1 MFIPIPSGLTLPKNA
16 DVQPFDLSGKF
27 IVANGKLVPLMIGG
41 QKVSMDSEEEGP
53 EHEAAESSDY
63 EAGEQDEESESED
76 GMGEMEHGK
85 DCGCPDCVGKKK
97 GNGFMVAIETAMR
110 PKK

>member
-1 MFIPIPSGLTLPKNA
+1 MFIPIPSGLTLPEDS
-16 DVQPFDLSGKF
+16 DVKPFDLSGKF

-41 QKVSMDSEEEGP
+41 QKISMEEEESEDEEYESEEG
-53 EHEAAESSDY
+53 
-63 EAGEQDEESESED
+63 GEESED
-76 GMGEMEHGK
+76 GMGEMEHGGG
-85 DCGCPDCVGKKK
+85 CSCPDCEGKKK